1 MKLSGRITRSAD
13 EWVMSRSCQRATF
26 SSPTTAFPRSTTVCS
41 PGGNSTERNG
51 LNLPEQIKFL
61 GLEPHVCF
69 LDGMEQAE
77 LARYF
82 RRAKVFAGSSQHET
96 FGLLPL
102 EARACG
108 TPTVV
113 RENSSYALLAE
124 SGYGGYLSDDQSES
138 DMADKIARILSL
150 DCDQWGRMSRDATDS
165 ARRYSWSV
173 MARKCQEVCRD
184 IISKSRKL

>member
-1 MKLSGRITRSAD
+1 MSVFRFLLRAFQLVVRQSGKKKSKLLII
-13 EWVMSRSCQRATF
+13 
-26 SSPTTAFPRSTTVCS
+26 
-41 PGGNSTERNG
+41 GGNSTERNG